1 MAWTP
6 PAMATTPQLTML
18 FSSLTVSGLGITG
31 VVWGLTW
38 LISVWVAV
46 FLLSVFCV
54 WFFLENLVLFSDLQA
69 IKAPSDSSGHVRRM
83 QADTISDLV
92 ISAKALRERNEQLVA
107 TQGRITKAAE
117 ALLKR
122 NDELV
127 TTQGIIEKEVQT
139 KQSLTLSLLH
149 WTLLFRKVIVMH
161 YIHQWRAPVTLPRA
175 SRSLDDIQGWP
186 RRHSMSLSSL
196 PL

>member
-1 MAWTP
+1 
-6 PAMATTPQLTML
+6 MATTPQLTML

-69 IKAPSDSSGHVRRM
+69 IKAPSDSSGHMRRM
-83 QADTISDLV
+83 QADTISDLA

-161 YIHQWRAPVTLPRA
+161 YIHQWRAPVTLPRT
-175 SRSLDDIQGWP
+175 SRSLDNIQGWP
-186 RRHSMSLSSL
+186 MRRSLSSL

>member
-6 PAMATTPQLTML
+6 PAMATVPQLTML
-18 FSSLTVSGLGITG
+18 FSSLTVSGLVITG

-38 LISVWVAV
+38 LISVWVSV

-69 IKAPSDSSGHVRRM
+69 IHAPSDSSGHVRRM

-92 ISAKALRERNEQLVA
+92 ISAKALRERNEQLVT
-107 TQGRITKAAE
+107 TQGRITKAAQ
-117 ALLKR
+117 ALLER
-122 NDELV
+122 NEELV
-127 TTQGIIEKEVQT
+127 TTQDIREKDVQT

-149 WTLLFRKVIVMH
+149 WNLLFRKVVVMH
-161 YIHQWRAPVTLPRA
+161 YIHQWKTPVTLPRA

-186 RRHSMSLSSL
+186 RRHSMSLSSRTL
-196 PL
+196 